1 MFVVGIVF
9 IVLALA
15 SLFVATGL
23 VTLPDKTIRARM
35 LPREAPLGASA
46 DAAANRMRQVDR
58 LQGTERYVM
67 PGGMFRRI
75 ERNLV
80 LAGHPAPWTTR
91 NIALVKAALPVAM
104 LFLVSTALFPQGST
118 LYTVMGLAAVAV
130 SYFVPDLLIHSRA
143 TERQAQIQRD
153 LPDVLDKIVI
163 SVEAGLAFEAALT
176 KTARSGQGPLA
187 DELVRTVQD
196 IGLGMARRDA
206 YEALQRRTSSEDLT
220 AFVRGV
226 IQAEEHGSSMSTMV
240 RIQSAEMRM
249 KRKLRAEEQA
259 GKVSVKL
266 LAPLMACVF
275 PVLFVVVLA
284 PGIINAVAMF

>member
-1 MFVVGIVF
+1 MVVIGILLLT
-9 IVLALA
+9 LAAGFL
-15 SLFVATGL
+15 SVGTGVVA
-23 VTLPDKTIRARM
+23 LPDRAVRAR
-35 LPREAPLGASA
+35 LLRRDKTDVVDPGSR
-46 DAAANRMRQVDR
+46 RMRQVDR
-58 LQGTERYVM
+58 LEGTERYVM

-91 NIALVKAALPVAM
+91 NIALVKVLLPLAM
-104 LFLVSTALFPQGST
+104 LFMVITFILPNGST
-118 LYTVMGLAAVAV
+118 MVVLMGFVAVAV
-130 SYFVPDLLIHSRA
+130 SYFVPDLLIYSRA
-143 TERQAQIQRD
+143 VERQDQIQRD

-163 SVEAGLAFEAALT
+163 SVEAGLAFEASLS
-176 KTARSGQGPLA
+176 KTARAGQGPLA

-196 IGLGMARRDA
+196 ISLGMARRDA

-226 IQAEEHGSSMSTMV
+226 IQAEEHGSSMSSMV
-240 RIQSAEMRM
+240 RIQSKEMRL
-249 KRKLRAEEQA
+249 KRKLRAEGKA

-266 LAPLMACVF
+266 LGPLMVCIF
-275 PVLFVVVLA
+275 PVLFIVVLA